1 MEKIFY
7 EDVILDNVLVIS
19 TEDTDVSSFSS
30 FVEKHK
36 LHKISDLDGLLTK
49 FEELGGGITIC
60 FMDRLPEDVEDN
72 LDTLVGFLE
81 EDNTNIKF
89 SIVEIGNR
97 KVFKGSIKVRSAFE
111 LSELLII
118 QEDVVDTVDEI
129 DDVDSVRVAEVSDDK
144 YMALLDQ
151 HEALKVEAR
160 NRILELDNELVTYK
174 KNYAER
180 VDELSLLKD
189 RVTQLTDELSAK
201 DALIQGDLSNK
212 EKELNRSLKEANEE
226 LRAKTTEVSKL
237 NSLIESLQKDILIA
251 RDEVESLRIDYAAQR
266 ELLKEK
272 KVMIEELKE
281 SLDREGRLKK
291 ELLEEFS
298 SIKTTYISPME
309 YEKLEQVVED
319 KSDEI
324 DGLKVQL
331 NELRILAK
339 KSDTEKS
346 LLEGEYDDLKSSYKE
361 LLSNSGSSSRNIDEV
376 VFEDLKAKIIYFKV
390 VNQPLYFRS
399 FAEELKNVL
408 VSKGNKVLFVIL
420 RDETEVTSLYYKGIR
435 KLTTLDDVSSGDE
448 VVWLKPSQLMFPK
461 DVEFYNAYDTIVVL
475 DHVGTKKRYLRGDNV
490 TTIYTFLSDREAE
503 LFGVNGTVLSAGE
516 RSIIDMKYDATFSHA
531 YDTEIRRLLVQKKI
545 NDWLKVSG
553 IL

>member
-19 TEDTDVSSFSS
+19 TEDTDVNSFSS

-60 FMDRLPEDVEDN
+60 FMDRLPDDVEDN

-111 LSELLII
+111 LSEMLII
-118 QEDVVDTVDEI
+118 PSDAEDAVDEY
-129 DDVDSVRVAEVSDDK
+129 DAVVRVTEDSNDK
-144 YMALLDQ
+144 YMLLLDQ
-151 HEALKVEAR
+151 HETLKVEAR

-180 VDELSLLKD
+180 VDELSVLKD
-189 RVTQLTDELSAK
+189 RVTQLTNELSAK

-226 LRAKTTEVSKL
+226 LRAKATEVSKL

-272 KVMIEELKE
+272 KVMIEELKDA
-281 SLDREGRLKK
+281 LDHEGRLKK

-309 YEKLEQVVED
+309 YEKIEQVVED

-346 LLEGEYDDLKSSYKE
+346 LLESEYDDLKSSYKE

-390 VNQPLYFRS
+390 INQPLYFRS

-408 VSKGNKVLFVIL
+408 ISKGNKVLFVIL

-435 KLTTLDDVSSGDE
+435 KLTTLDDVSSGDD

-531 YDTEIRRLLVQKKI
+531 HDTEIRRLLVQKKI